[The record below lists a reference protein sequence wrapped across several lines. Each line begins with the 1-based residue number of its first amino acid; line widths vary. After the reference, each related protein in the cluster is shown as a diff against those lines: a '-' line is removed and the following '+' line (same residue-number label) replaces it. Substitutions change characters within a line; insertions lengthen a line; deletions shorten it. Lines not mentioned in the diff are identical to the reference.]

1 MVTLDCAAK
10 VMRNHMD
17 NVEKSEGLIK
27 AYKYDLAGTIYQRV
41 WLAIQLLYD
50 NAGLRIDRICV
61 STFMDPDGIP
71 DQDRFEDR
79 TEEYINSPDV
89 LKLLNAI
96 DSEIKKNCAERDE

>member
-1 MVTLDCAAK
+1 
-10 VMRNHMD
+10 
-17 NVEKSEGLIK
+17 
-27 AYKYDLAGTIYQRV
+27 
-41 WLAIQLLYD
+41 
-50 NAGLRIDRICV
+50 
-61 STFMDPDGIP
+61 MDPDGIP